1 MSDHEYDAT
10 LTDFLATAVANFPHR
25 PATFFEGETLSY
37 KELDTR
43 IAAAAGGLQEMGIRP
58 GDRVALVL
66 PNCPQH
72 VIAFFAVLRLGAVVV
87 EHNPH
92 YTAHEL
98 APLFAHH
105 GARIALVWDQ
115 VTAVVNGLASTVI
128 PVSLA
133 VPLPLSGA
141 PVPHRQAMLADAALI
156 LYTSGTTGQ
165 PKGVVLTHR
174 NLAANCLQLEAQA
187 DLRPGHERFL
197 ATLPMFHSYGLTM
210 SVLLAV
216 RCAAEIILLPSPR
229 PAAVVSALTQH
240 RPTWMPGVPT
250 IYERAMRELERGSE
264 AEATTKPAAEQ
275 PTDLGGVRY
284 AISGAASLP
293 ARIIEPWQDRTG
305 GMLVEGYGLTE
316 ASPVLT
322 INPLNEERRVGTIGK
337 PLSNTELRIGDPTDL
352 DRSLPDGT
360 PGEILARGPQ
370 VFAGYLDNPTAT
382 REAFHDDWLRTGDLG
397 VREADGHFR
406 LVGRIKEV
414 IITGGFNVYPSEVEH
429 ALLSHPAVSQAAVA
443 GVPRADGSED
453 VAACLVLR
461 PGTTFDA
468 TALREHC
475 RGLLARYKVPRHFV
489 MRKELPT
496 DQLGKLRRHEVQD
509 ILMAEVVSR

>member
-1 MSDHEYDAT
+1 MSDLEYEAT
-10 LTDFLATAVANFPHR
+10 LTDFLATAVANFPDR
-25 PATFFEGETLSY
+25 PATFFGGETLSY
-37 KELDTR
+37 AELDTR
-43 IAAAAGGLQEMGIRP
+43 IAAAAGALREMGIRP

-66 PNCPQH
+66 PNSPQH
-72 VIAFFAVLRLGAVVV
+72 LIAFFAVLRLGAVVV
-87 EHNPH
+87 EHNPQ

-105 GARIALVWDQ
+105 GASIALVWDQ
-115 VTAVVNGLASTVI
+115 VTAVVDGLASTVI
-128 PVSLA
+128 PVSLE
-133 VPLPLSGA
+133 VHLPLSGA
-141 PVPHRQAMLADAALI
+141 PVPHRQAALADAALI

-165 PKGVVLTHR
+165 PKGVVLTHH
-174 NLAANCLQLEAQA
+174 NLAANCIQLEAQV

-210 SVLLAV
+210 SVLLAM
-216 RCAAEIILLPSPR
+216 RCAAEIVLLPSPR
-229 PAAVVSALTQH
+229 PAAVVSALAQR

-250 IYERAMRELERGSE
+250 IYERAMNEKA
-264 AEATTKPAAEQ
+264 AEPAA
-275 PTDLGGVRY
+275 DLGGVRY

-322 INPLNEERRVGTIGK
+322 INPLGEGRRVGTIGK
-337 PLSNTELRIGDPTDL
+337 PLADTDLRIGDPGDL
-352 DRSLPDGT
+352 DRSQPDGT

-382 REAFHDDWLRTGDLG
+382 REAFHGEWLRTGDMG

-414 IITGGFNVYPSEVEH
+414 IITGGFNVFPSEVEH
-429 ALLSHPAVSQAAVA
+429 ALLSHPAVGQAAVA

-453 VAACLVLR
+453 VAACLVLH
-461 PGTTFDA
+461 PGATFDA
-468 TALREHC
+468 EALREHC

-489 MRKELPT
+489 VREELPT
-496 DQLGKLRRHEVQD
+496 DQLGKLRRRQVQE
-509 ILMAEVVSR
+509 ILMAEVASR

>member
-1 MSDHEYDAT
+1 MSDLEYDAT
-10 LTDFLATAVANFPHR
+10 LTDFLATAVANFPDR
-25 PATFFEGETLSY
+25 PATFFGGETLSY
-37 KELDTR
+37 AELDTR
-43 IAAAAGGLQEMGIRP
+43 IAAAAGALREMGIRP

-66 PNCPQH
+66 PNSPQH
-72 VIAFFAVLRLGAVVV
+72 LIAFFAVLRLGAVVV
-87 EHNPH
+87 EHNPQ

-115 VTAVVNGLASTVI
+115 VAAVVDGLASTVI

-133 VPLPLSGA
+133 APLPLSGA
-141 PVPHRQAMLADAALI
+141 PVPHRQAALADAALI

-165 PKGVVLTHR
+165 PKGVVLTHG
-174 NLAANCLQLEAQA
+174 NLAANCIQLEAQA

-216 RCAAEIILLPSPR
+216 RCAAEIILLPAPR
-229 PAAVVSALTQH
+229 PAAVVGALAQR

-250 IYERAMRELERGSE
+250 IYERAMYEQ
-264 AEATTKPAAEQ
+264 AAEQ
-275 PTDLGGVRY
+275 AADLGGVRY

-322 INPLNEERRVGTIGK
+322 INPLGEGRRVGTIGK
-337 PLSNTELRIGDPTDL
+337 PLADTELRIGNPDDL
-352 DRSLPDGT
+352 DRSQPDGL

-370 VFAGYLDNPTAT
+370 VFAGYLDNPAAT
-382 REAFHDDWLRTGDLG
+382 REAFHGEWLRTGDMG

-414 IITGGFNVYPSEVEH
+414 IITGGFNVFPSEVEH
-429 ALLSHPAVSQAAVA
+429 ALLSHPAISQAAVA
-443 GVPRADGSED
+443 GIPRADGSED
-453 VAACLVLR
+453 VAACLVLH
-461 PGTTFDA
+461 PGATFDA
-468 TALREHC
+468 EALREHC
-475 RGLLARYKVPRHFV
+475 RGLLARYKAPRHFV
-489 MRKELPT
+489 VQEELPT
-496 DQLGKLRRHEVQD
+496 DQLGKLRRRQVQD
-509 ILMAEVVSR
+509 ILVAEVSSR

>member
-1 MSDHEYDAT
+1 MSDLEYDAT

-25 PATFFEGETLSY
+25 PATYFGGETLSY
-37 KELDTR
+37 AELDAR
-43 IAAAAGGLQEMGIRP
+43 IAAAAGALREMGIRP

-66 PNCPQH
+66 PNSPQH
-72 VIAFFAVLRLGAVVV
+72 LIAFFAVLRLGAVVV
-87 EHNPH
+87 EHNPQ

-105 GARIALVWDQ
+105 GARIALVWDK
-115 VTAVVNGLASTVI
+115 VAAVVDGMASTVI
-128 PVSLA
+128 PVSLEA
-133 VPLPLSGA
+133 PLPLSGA
-141 PVPHRQAMLADAALI
+141 PVPHREAALADAALI

-165 PKGVVLTHR
+165 PKGVLLTHG
-174 NLAANCLQLEAQA
+174 NLAANCIQLEAQA

-229 PAAVVSALTQH
+229 PAAVVGALAQR

-250 IYERAMRELERGSE
+250 IYERAMGELAAESASE
-264 AEATTKPAAEQ
+264 AAAEQ
-275 PTDLGGVRY
+275 AAEQAADLGGVRY

-322 INPLNEERRVGTIGK
+322 INPLGEGRRVGTIGK
-337 PLSNTELRIGDPTDL
+337 PLADTELRIGDPDDL
-352 DRSLPDGT
+352 DRSQPDGT

-370 VFAGYLDNPTAT
+370 VFGGYLGNPAAT
-382 REAFHDDWLRTGDLG
+382 REAFHGDWLRTGDMG

-414 IITGGFNVYPSEVEH
+414 IITGGFNVFPSEVEH
-429 ALLSHPAVSQAAVA
+429 ALLSHPAVGQAAVA

-453 VAACLVLR
+453 VAACLVLH
-461 PGTTFDA
+461 PGAAFDA
-468 TALREHC
+468 EALREHC

-489 MRKELPT
+489 VQEELPT
-496 DQLGKLRRHEVQD
+496 DQLGKLRRRQVQE
-509 ILMAEVVSR
+509 ILMAEVASR

>member
-1 MSDHEYDAT
+1 MSDLEYDAT
-10 LTDFLATAVANFPHR
+10 LTDFLATAVANFPDR
-25 PATFFEGETLSY
+25 PATFFSGETLSY
-37 KELDTR
+37 AELDTR
-43 IAAAAGGLQEMGIRP
+43 IAAAAGALREMGIRP

-66 PNCPQH
+66 PNSPQH
-72 VIAFFAVLRLGAVVV
+72 LIAFFAVLRLGAVVV
-87 EHNPH
+87 EHNPQ

-115 VTAVVNGLASTVI
+115 VAAVVDGLASTVI
-128 PVSLA
+128 PVSLEA
-133 VPLPLSGA
+133 PLPLSGA
-141 PVPHRQAMLADAALI
+141 PVPHRQAALADAALI

-165 PKGVVLTHR
+165 PKGVVLTHG
-174 NLAANCLQLEAQA
+174 NLAANCIQLEAQA

-216 RCAAEIILLPSPR
+216 RCAAEIILLPAPR
-229 PAAVVSALTQH
+229 PAAVVGALAQR

-250 IYERAMRELERGSE
+250 IYERAMYEQA
-264 AEATTKPAAEQ
+264 AEPAA
-275 PTDLGGVRY
+275 DLGGVRY

-322 INPLNEERRVGTIGK
+322 INPFGEGRRVGTIGK
-337 PLSNTELRIGDPTDL
+337 PLADTELRIGVPDDL
-352 DRSLPDGT
+352 DLSQPDGT

-370 VFAGYLDNPTAT
+370 VFAGYLDNPAAT
-382 REAFHDDWLRTGDLG
+382 REAFHGEWLRTGDMG

-414 IITGGFNVYPSEVEH
+414 IITGGFNVFPSEVEH
-429 ALLSHPAVSQAAVA
+429 ALLCHPAISQAAVA

-453 VAACLVLR
+453 VAACLVLH

-468 TALREHC
+468 EALREHC

-489 MRKELPT
+489 VQEELPT
-496 DQLGKLRRHEVQD
+496 DQLGKLRRRQVQD
-509 ILMAEVVSR
+509 ILVAAVSSH